1 MSEIY
6 FIRHGQASFGADN
19 YDQLSQIGIHQ
30 ADVLAR
36 FLDENGIHFN
46 AIYSGTMRRHKDT
59 AAPVCRR
66 FTTRHPQG
74 TAPLILKAFD
84 EYNSEA
90 LIKARIRKARAQ
102 GSTADRRKTDLRRN
116 QRAFQAYFSETVT
129 QWMDGA
135 YDGEEGVEPWS
146 RFCLRVKAGVD
157 QIMAEQGG
165 GKRLAVFTSGGPISV
180 VMKNILGLSNQ
191 TTAEI
196 SWQIQNAS
204 LTCLKYNPT
213 KLSLSAFNNTTHLMV
228 AGEPSLL
235 THR

>member
-30 ADVLAR
+30 AEVLAR
-36 FLDENGIHFN
+36 FLDEQGIHFN
-46 AIYSGTMRRHKDT
+46 AIYSGTMRRQKDT

-66 FTTRHPQG
+66 LSTLQPQC
-74 TAPLILKAFD
+74 TEPLVLKAFD

-102 GSTADRRKTDLRRN
+102 GSTADRPKTDLRRD
-116 QRAFQAYFSETVT
+116 QRAFQAYFSETVD
-129 QWMDGA
+129 QWMAGA
-135 YDGEEGVEPWS
+135 YDGEAGVEPWA
-146 RFCLRVKAGVD
+146 RFCQRVNAAVD

-180 VMKNILGLSNQ
+180 VMKNVLGLSNQ
-191 TTAEI
+191 KTAEI

-204 LTCLKYNPT
+204 LTCLKYNPR
-213 KLSLSAFNNTTHLMV
+213 KLSLTVFNNTSHLMIE
-228 AGEPSLL
+228 GDPSLL